1 MNEFII
7 FANGHDKIG
16 LVSSLSK
23 KITTSGSN
31 INESRMIKLG
41 DHFAIILSISTL
53 LNQTEIKKIL
63 SNQDLTFT
71 IKNKFKKTKQLSE
84 FKFKKF
90 LLKGTDNEGLLY
102 HLTSFFSEHHINIQN
117 LNSNIIQA
125 PITGINLFEIDGE
138 IKIPKNISISFIENQ
153 FLKIESKL
161 SVDLKLIDA

>member
-7 FANGHDKIG
+7 FANGRDKIG

-23 KITTSGSN
+23 KITTSGSK

-71 IKNKFKKTKQLSE
+71 IKINFKKTKQLSE
-84 FKFKKF
+84 FKVKKF
-90 LLKGTDNEGLLY
+90 LLKGADNEGLVY
-102 HLTSFFSEHHINIQN
+102 HITNFFSEHRINIQS

-125 PITGINLFEIDGE
+125 PVTGINLFEINGE
-138 IKIPKNISISFIENQ
+138 IKIPKNISINFIENQ
-153 FLKIESKL
+153 FQKIESKL